1 MSHPVTRLY
10 PQPSQEFPLEGLYLE
25 QNLRQHAASRSLP
38 FVYSNYITS
47 LDGRIAIPH
56 PSRPDLV
63 VPKAITNPRDW
74 RLFQEL
80 AIQAD
85 ILITSGRYLR
95 QYERGEVQEILTVF
109 DEPRFVDL
117 MRWRREKGLSPRP
130 DLVVISASLN
140 FPIPASL
147 TAEGRRVIVLT
158 VESADLDR
166 VAALKKQA
174 GEVFYGGENS
184 VSGQEA
190 VNTLAR
196 LGYKLIYNATGP
208 KVLHLLLKDGMLD
221 RLYLSFASRILGGDP
236 YSSIVDGDLLDPPQD
251 FRLNSLYLDP
261 HALNGLGQLF
271 CTYDLA
277 RR

>member
-1 MSHPVTRLY
+1 MNKLLTRLY
-10 PQPSQEFPLEGLYLE
+10 PQPPAEFQLEGLYLG
-25 QNLRQHAASRSLP
+25 QDLRQYTGPGKSP

-47 LDGRIAIPH
+47 LDGRIAVPN
-56 PSRPDLV
+56 PSKSELV

-109 DEPRFVDL
+109 DEPRFSDL
-117 MRWRREKGLSPRP
+117 MEWRLEAGLSPRP
-130 DLVVISASLN
+130 DLVVISASLD
-140 FPIPASL
+140 FPIPPTL

-158 VESADLDR
+158 VEAAGRQR
-166 VAALKKQA
+166 VESLKKQA
-174 GEVFYGGENS
+174 GEVYIAGERR
-184 VSGQEA
+184 VSGREA
-190 VNTLAR
+190 LKR
-196 LGYKLIYNATGP
+196 LSELGYKLIYNATGP
-208 KVLHLLLKDGMLD
+208 KVLHLLLKDGVLD

-236 YSSIVDGDLLDPPQD
+236 YSSIVEGDLLDPPQN
-251 FRLNSLYLDP
+251 FRLNSLYYDP

-271 CTYDLA
+271 CSYDVI
-277 RR
+277 R

>member
-1 MSHPVTRLY
+1 MSQPVIRLY
-10 PQPSQEFPLEGLYLE
+10 PQPSQEFPLEGLYLG
-25 QNLRQHAASRSLP
+25 QNLRQHAASRSGP

-47 LDGRIAIPH
+47 LDGRIAVPH

-117 MRWRREKGLSPRP
+117 MRWRREKGLTPRP

-158 VESADLDR
+158 VESADIDR

-174 GEVFYGGENS
+174 GEVFYAGENG

-208 KVLHLLLKDGMLD
+208 KVLHLLLKDGAATPVNTSGQSAFQNLGDESPAGFGND
-221 RLYLSFASRILGGDP
+221 RTDSG
-236 YSSIVDGDLLDPPQD
+236 
-251 FRLNSLYLDP
+251 
-261 HALNGLGQLF
+261 
-271 CTYDLA
+271 
-277 RR
+277 